1 MCKKIYVVENNN
13 KIQTRLQN
21 VFKNR
26 QKHSIIQLTAKEI
39 LSEIDNIP
47 DLIIINDDDIST
59 DTVKLCKKIR
69 KQYANIF
76 SPIMVIT
83 SQKDEEYKLNIY
95 KSKVEYI
102 IDAKHSDEYLYYA
115 IKNLMHVITNN
126 RKLSPLTGLAG
137 NLQIQ
142 LEIKNRLNKKEDF
155 DVLYIDLDNF
165 KAYNDKYGFLQGDE
179 IIKYTAI
186 TILNSIQDCSIQNA
200 FVGHIGGDDFVAVID
215 NHSDSE
221 IFAQTIIKFFN
232 EEILDFFD
240 KEDIKRGY
248 IEGENRQ
255 GKTEKFPFTAVSIGI
270 VKVTDGNYENVLDI
284 AEAGAQ
290 MKHIA
295 KLQVGS
301 SYSIKKNRRKG
312 RKLWTKKL

>member
-1 MCKKIYVVENNN
+1 MCKKIYVVENNE
-13 KIQTRLQN
+13 KIQKRLQN
-21 VFKNR
+21 VFKNK
-26 QKHSIIQLTAKEI
+26 QKYLIIKVTAKEI

-47 DLIIINDDDIST
+47 DLIIINDDDISA
-59 DTVKLCKKIR
+59 DTVRLCKKIR

-76 SPIMVIT
+76 SPIMVVT
-83 SQKDEEYKLNIY
+83 SKKDEEYKLNIY
-95 KSKVEYI
+95 KNKVEYI
-102 IDAKHSDEYLYYA
+102 IDSKHSDEYIYYA

-142 LEIKNRLNKKEDF
+142 LEIKNRLNKKENF

-179 IIKYTAI
+179 IIKFTAV
-186 TILNSIQDCSIQNA
+186 TILNAIQECQLSNA
-200 FVGHIGGDDFVAVID
+200 FVGHIGGDDFVAIINNED
-215 NHSDSE
+215 DSE
-221 IFAQTIIKFFN
+221 KLAQTIIRFFN
-232 EEILDFFD
+232 SEILNYFD

-248 IEGENRQ
+248 IEAENRQ
-255 GKTEKFPFTAVSIGI
+255 GKTEKFAFTAISIGI
-270 VKVTDGNYENVLDI
+270 VKVSEDVYDNVLEI

-295 KLQVGS
+295 KLQEGS
-301 SYSIKKNRRKG
+301 SYSIKRTKRKG
-312 RKLWTKKL
+312 RILWKKK